1 MFQNKVT
8 QKDVK
13 QEAGAQPK
21 LFQGRGGFLES
32 GHFDKY
38 FAKKHKKKKAPQ
50 GKFGSFSLLD
60 TLKTIP

>member
-38 FAKKHKKKKAPQ
+38 FAKKHKKKRLRRENL
-50 GKFGSFSLLD
+50 GVFLS
-60 TLKTIP
+60 

>member
-21 LFQGRGGFLES
+21 IFQGRGGFLES

-38 FAKKHKKKKAPQ
+38 FAKKHKKKRLRRENL
-50 GKFGSFSLLD
+50 GVFLS
-60 TLKTIP
+60 